1 MTRPQGDP
9 LVFEPAE
16 EATNLLFQEL
26 EMVQPAFY
34 SGESSSVQSVLSQ
47 EVIDLQKILDFAS
60 TEVNLMDQQFTGLE
74 PATRGRNSS
83 MCSNGQP
90 TGSPESG
97 ISGCDATDL
106 ALSPHFGDPTSPPE
120 YVDPVQMS
128 MREANIF
135 DSRTAMNGLTNL
147 LQLQEELMTHTD
159 VEESSPQRSPLYKDT
174 NPLLAQTRSSQFTS
188 APTPRFLAPP
198 YGLPRSGKAA
208 AHTAVSPSSTQHT
221 AVSPSSTAT
230 SVIVHASN
238 QPNFSLPGSISLL
251 GNQVETLKAGESDKS
266 SLPVVVA
273 ELETREEEIES
284 LKSVVAKQERGPD
297 GKYICYVCGE
307 KAGKHSYYG
316 GQVCASCRAFFR
328 RSVQSKYYEIFECKK
343 DKSCLVNA
351 QTRKNCQFCRFK
363 KCLESGMK
371 TSWVLSDE
379 ERNRRFN
386 KFNKINMKSVNSDK
400 PQTIKKAPPSRLSEL
415 YMAFTLEEQQ
425 VLEKIQNTFKGQYC
439 NDTWLQKLLLL
450 NREAGINLIE
460 SAYKV
465 KPIKYETWTWLVQSW
480 SMAFSQN
487 ILPHFT
493 AGHNIPSRE
502 FSQLINGTN
511 LYVAHTFKTSL
522 CVNISSIKKE
532 SDDVSRGVA
541 DNAGKGGCP
550 MSRQVKEL
558 AANKYEDSELSRML
572 DRLNLQ
578 ESTPSMPAYDDLYP
592 PHWANNEQLERRHL
606 ELMLKIKKWPMNEN
620 EFDCNLV
627 LMMMLI
633 LFFDTHANSLAKSEN
648 VGKIQLKYSL
658 LLQRYLKSRMV
669 VERANKKFL
678 EAMLLLSE
686 TRELWEMN
694 QLHSR
699 M

>member
-83 MCSNGQP
+83 ICSNGQP

-174 NPLLAQTRSSQFTS
+174 NPLLGQTRSSQFTS
-188 APTPRFLAPP
+188 SAPAPRFLAPP
-198 YGLPRSGKAA
+198 YGLPRPGTAA
-208 AHTAVSPSSTQHT
+208 AHTAVSPSST

-273 ELETREEEIES
+273 ELETNKEDEIES

-572 DRLNLQ
+572 DNLNLQ

>member
-1 MTRPQGDP
+1 MACHGGLGLDDQ
-9 LVFEPAE
+9 LV
-16 EATNLLFQEL
+16 
-26 EMVQPAFY
+26 
-34 SGESSSVQSVLSQ
+34 
-47 EVIDLQKILDFAS
+47 LQ
-60 TEVNLMDQQFTGLE
+60 
-74 PATRGRNSS
+74 
-83 MCSNGQP
+83 C
-90 TGSPESG
+90 
-97 ISGCDATDL
+97 
-106 ALSPHFGDPTSPPE
+106 SPP
-120 YVDPVQMS
+120 
-128 MREANIF
+128 
-135 DSRTAMNGLTNL
+135 TAAGA
-147 LQLQEELMTHTD
+147 
-159 VEESSPQRSPLYKDT
+159 
-174 NPLLAQTRSSQFTS
+174 PLLKRSQ
-188 APTPRFLAPP
+188 R
-198 YGLPRSGKAA
+198 Y
-208 AHTAVSPSSTQHT
+208 
-221 AVSPSSTAT
+221 
-230 SVIVHASN
+230 
-238 QPNFSLPGSISLL
+238 SL
-251 GNQVETLKAGESDKS
+251 K
-266 SLPVVVA
+266 
-273 ELETREEEIES
+273 
-284 LKSVVAKQERGPD
+284 KSVVPKQELGPD
-297 GKYICYVCGE
+297 GKYLCYVCGE

-400 PQTIKKAPPSRLSEL
+400 HQTIKKVPPSRLSEL

-450 NREAGINLIE
+450 NRDAGINLIE

-522 CVNISSIKKE
+522 CVNIPSIKKE

-578 ESTPSMPAYDDLYP
+578 ESTPSMPAYDDLCP
-592 PHWANNEQLERRHL
+592 PHWANNEELE
-606 ELMLKIKKWPMNEN
+606 KGTWI
-620 EFDCNLV
+620 
-627 LMMMLI
+627 
-633 LFFDTHANSLAKSEN
+633 
-648 VGKIQLKYSL
+648 
-658 LLQRYLKSRMV
+658 
-669 VERANKKFL
+669 
-678 EAMLLLSE
+678 
-686 TRELWEMN
+686 
-694 QLHSR
+694 
-699 M
+699 

>member
-1 MTRPQGDP
+1 
-9 LVFEPAE
+9 
-16 EATNLLFQEL
+16 LLFQEL

-34 SGESSSVQSVLSQ
+34 QGESSSVQSVLSQ

-83 MCSNGQP
+83 ICSNGQP

-198 YGLPRSGKAA
+198 YGLPRSGTAA
-208 AHTAVSPSSTQHT
+208 AHT

-273 ELETREEEIES
+273 ELETNKEDEIES

>member
-1 MTRPQGDP
+1 MTRPQGDHLAFGP
-9 LVFEPAE
+9 VE
-16 EATNLLFQEL
+16 EAPNLLFQDL
-26 EMVQPAFY
+26 EMVQPFFQP
-34 SGESSSVQSVLSQ
+34 VQSELSQ
-47 EVIDLQKILDFAS
+47 EVIDLQQILDFTS
-60 TEVNLMDQQFTGLE
+60 SEVMDQQFNNFKQPTGR
-74 PATRGRNSS
+74 ARNSS
-83 MCSNGQP
+83 ICSNGQP

-97 ISGCDATDL
+97 ISGCSDSAH
-106 ALSPHFGDPTSPPE
+106 SPHFADPLSPPE
-120 YVDPVQMS
+120 FADPVQIS
-128 MREANIF
+128 MQEANIF
-135 DSRTAMNGLTNL
+135 SNGLTNL
-147 LQLQEELMTHTD
+147 LQLQEELMTSTE
-159 VEESSPQRSPLYKDT
+159 VESLTSQSSPLYKDT
-174 NPLLAQTRSSQFTS
+174 NPLLGQTRASQFPSATAT
-188 APTPRFLAPP
+188 APTSFLAAPVLRTP
-198 YGLPRSGKAA
+198 QYGLPRPHMRQAA
-208 AHTAVSPSSTQHT
+208 AHTAVSPSGS
-221 AVSPSSTAT
+221 AT
-230 SVIVHASN
+230 SVIVRTSN
-238 QPNFSLPGSISLL
+238 QPNFSLPGSISLHA
-251 GNQVETLKAGESDKS
+251 NHVDVPQVGDKDKS
-266 SLPVVVA
+266 SLPVMVQ
-273 ELETREEEIES
+273 ELEAKEEELDDLEPV
-284 LKSVVAKQERGPD
+284 KPKQEPGPD
-297 GKYICYVCGE
+297 GKYLCYVCGE

-343 DKSCLVNA
+343 DKNCLVNA

-386 KFNKINMKSVNSDK
+386 KFNKINNMKSVSSDK
-400 PQTIKKAPPSRLSEL
+400 SQTIKKAPPSRLSEL
-415 YMAFTLEEQQ
+415 YMAFTLEEQLQ
-425 VLEKIQNTFKGQYC
+425 LENIQNKFKGQYC
-439 NDTWLQKLLLL
+439 NDTWLKKLLLL

-460 SAYKV
+460 SAYRV

-493 AGHNIPSRE
+493 NGYNIPSRE

-522 CVNISSIKKE
+522 CITLPCIKKE
-532 SDDVSRGVA
+532 SDEVSQGVA
-541 DNAGKGGCP
+541 DNAGRGGCP
-550 MSRQVKEL
+550 MSKQVKEL
-558 AANKYEDSELSRML
+558 AASKHDVENLELSKML
-572 DRLNLQ
+572 EELNLQ
-578 ESTPSMPAYDDLYP
+578 ESTPRMPAYDDLYP
-592 PHWANNEQLERRHL
+592 EHWANNDHLESRHR
-606 ELMLKIKKWPMNEN
+606 ELMLKIKKWPMNDKN

-633 LFFDTHANSLAKSEN
+633 LFFDTHANSLANSEN

-669 VERANKKFL
+669 VEHANRKFL

-686 TRELWEMN
+686 TRELYEMN